1 MTSTR
6 EANPIRGLLLFFLA
20 ALTAFGPLSIDM
32 YLPAFPQITAD
43 LHAREG
49 AVEMTLGIFLLSMGV
64 CQVLYGPVSD
74 RFGRRRPLIVG
85 CCLFIL
91 GSLWCAVASSVQE
104 LMFARLLQG
113 LGGAAGVVI
122 ARACVRDTLDETQAA
137 RAYSQLMLV
146 MGIAPILAPW
156 VGGHVLIYGTWHHI
170 FLVMALF
177 GVFCLVGAVKVLPET
192 LPVERR
198 VKGGLRIA
206 LGNFRLLLRDR
217 PYLGYIL
224 AGGFNSG
231 ILFTYIAGSPFVLIQ
246 LHGVSVQHY
255 AYFFGA
261 NAVGIMGAAQ
271 LNHWLL
277 RYFTPD
283 RLLRATLLVSSL
295 LGAGLVLC
303 GTTGF
308 GGFWLLA
315 LFLFLSL
322 SCVGIAFPNLAATA
336 LSRHGRRAGSAAAL
350 LGAAQFLVGG
360 CFGLMVGLFNNGTA
374 LSMTGLMALS
384 GVAGWVTLKVMV
396 PDPRRA
402 VAPSDF

>member
-1 MTSTR
+1 MTSAR

-74 RFGRRRPLIVG
+74 RFGRRLPLMVG
-85 CCLFIL
+85 CSLFIL
-91 GSLWCAVASSVQE
+91 GSLWCTFASSVHE
-104 LMFARLLQG
+104 LMAARFLQG
-113 LGGAAGVVI
+113 FGGAAGVVI
-122 ARACVRDTLDETQAA
+122 ARACVRDTLNETQAA
-137 RAYSQLMLV
+137 RAFSQLMLV

-156 VGGHVLIYGTWHHI
+156 VGGQVLLHGTWHHI
-170 FLVMALF
+170 FLVMGLF
-177 GVFCLVGAVKVLPET
+177 GLFCLAGAIWVLPET

-198 VKGGLRIA
+198 VKGGLGIA
-206 LGNFRLLLRDR
+206 LGNFWLLLRDR
-217 PYLGYIL
+217 TYLGYIT

-231 ILFTYIAGSPFVLIQ
+231 ILFSYIAGSPFVLIQ
-246 LHGVSVQHY
+246 LHKVPAQQY

-261 NAVGIMGAAQ
+261 NALGIMGAAQ
-271 LNHWLL
+271 LNRALL
-277 RYFTPD
+277 RQWTPD
-283 RLLRATLLVSSL
+283 RLLRASL
-295 LGAGLVLC
+295 LASALFGAGLVFC
-303 GTTGF
+303 GVTGR
-308 GGFWLLA
+308 GGLWLLLA
-315 LFLFLSL
+315 FLFLSL

-360 CFGLMVGLFNNGTA
+360 CFGLLVGWFNNGTA
-374 LSMTGLMALS
+374 LPMTGLMAAS
-384 GVAGWVTLKVMV
+384 GLAGWIALRLLV
-396 PDPRRA
+396 PDPRRG
-402 VAPSDF
+402 